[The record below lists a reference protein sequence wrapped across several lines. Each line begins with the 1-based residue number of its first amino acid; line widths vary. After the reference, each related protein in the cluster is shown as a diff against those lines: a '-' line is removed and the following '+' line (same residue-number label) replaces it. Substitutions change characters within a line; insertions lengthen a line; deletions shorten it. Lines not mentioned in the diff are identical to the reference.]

1 MNEEK
6 LKEIY
11 AELYMD
17 FRNVRTDV
25 EKYTEGNCPKDISQ
39 KLNNLQ
45 NVLLQLKEQAELVG
59 VNLDERENVKV
70 DNDETN
76 NKEQLIEAGGYDN
89 KIKAIFMQSLNASK
103 DVNYIF
109 TDKMVADAVFI
120 VSKYYAAN
128 YTNVNTSNIGDRMK
142 ERLEKDLETFGG
154 DDKDENAKLIGVLK
168 QYRTAAID
176 AIIEEVKQLPTRQWK
191 LSIEDLHER
200 FKKVYKGLEEASD
213 QAKESGG
220 TVSQFKAILWSKD
233 DAWKNKKIDLAGG
246 FSLEELSVAASLEIA
261 LLPNARLSLSTKEK
275 DQKAI
280 CSAGA
285 DLLKSSLSYDRMKQ
299 KMDLTRT
306 AFSSK
311 IVFDFGV
318 VKLTPKIDLGKVS
331 LAGLRKD
338 YEERKA
344 GNKAQNTIWQTMS
357 GMDGLSIGNVQLEL
371 TIDAKSVF
379 DKAGIT
385 WFNSIKKLTI
395 SGSMKMKI
403 KWSYDLYKKIMKEME
418 EAAEKKAAQRTAA
431 RNALLEGEDKAK
443 FAKHVKEADKILDVA
458 DELKDLANTKDKE
471 AGKKLGK
478 KLMNWAADMESKA
491 KKMKFNTQKAL
502 NKALTYVE
510 DLGGKLLGKLG
521 AAGKILG
528 KLIPGLSTALTLYEV
543 GYALYKFFSGDW
555 EEWFRGIGRSLEEA
569 TPEDWKEYLQE
580 GNL

>member
-17 FRNVRTDV
+17 FQNVRTDV
-25 EKYTEGNCPKDISQ
+25 EKYTEGNCPKDISD
-39 KLNNLQ
+39 KLNNLEQ
-45 NVLLQLKEQAELVG
+45 VLDQLKEQAELVG
-59 VNLDERENVKV
+59 VKLNERENVKI
-70 DNDETN
+70 DNTSSN
-76 NKEQLIEAGGYDN
+76 NKRQLIEAGGYDN
-89 KIKAIFMQSLNASK
+89 KIKAVLIKALGDTRVDGYK
-103 DVNYIF
+103 L

-154 DDKDENAKLIGVLK
+154 GGKDEEAKLIGVLK

-200 FKKVYKGLEEASD
+200 FKEVYKGQQEASD

-220 TVSQFKAILWSKD
+220 TISQFKAILWSKD
-233 DAWKNKKIDLAGG
+233 DAWQDKKIDLAGG
-246 FSLEELSVAASLEIA
+246 FSLEELSVAASVEIA
-261 LLPNARLSLSTKEK
+261 MLPNAPLSLSTKEK
-275 DQKAI
+275 DEEAI

-285 DLLKSSLSYDRMKQ
+285 DLLKSSLSYNRMKQ

-311 IVFDFGV
+311 MVFDFGV

-331 LAGLRKD
+331 LAGLSKD

-344 GNKAQNTIWQTMS
+344 GNKALSAMWQTMS
-357 GMDGLSIGNVQLEL
+357 GGAGLSIGNVQLEL
-371 TIDAKSVF
+371 TIDAKAIF

-395 SGSMKMKI
+395 SGSVKMKI
-403 KWSYDLYKKIMKEME
+403 KWSYDIYKKIIKEAK
-418 EAAEKKAAQRTAA
+418 EAAAKKAAQRAAA
-431 RNALLEGEDKAK
+431 RNALLEGEDKVKYAK
-443 FAKHVKEADKILDVA
+443 FTKEADKILDVA
-458 DELKDLANTKDKE
+458 DELKDFVDTQDKE
-471 AGKKLGK
+471 AGKKLGQ
-478 KLMNWAADMESKA
+478 KLKSWAADMQGKA
-491 KKMKFNTQKAL
+491 KKMKFNTTKAL
-502 NKALTYVE
+502 NKALTYVD

-521 AAGKILG
+521 ASGLKILG
-528 KLIPGLSTALTLYEV
+528 KLIPGLSLALTLYEV

-555 EEWFRGIGRSLEEA
+555 EEWFREKGRYLESIS
-569 TPEDWKEYLQE
+569 PDSWNE
-580 GNL
+580 GF